1 MKTTIG
7 CGSEIELRIPRQ
19 AEFVCVAR
27 KTAATVAHHLSF
39 AWDAVR
45 DIELAVGEACNNA
58 IEHVPAELGQE
69 IVVRLGV
76 EPDRLVV
83 EVIDQGEGFDPEEAE
98 QGVADGET
106 VRGFGIIVMRS
117 VMDEV
122 EIRCDPETGT
132 CVRMIKRRPSQ

>member
-1 MKTTIG
+1 MKTTT
-7 CGSEIELRIPRQ
+7 GSVYEMELRIPRQ
-19 AEFVCVAR
+19 ADFVRVAR
-27 KTAATVAHHLSF
+27 KTAGTLAHQLSF
-39 AWDAVR
+39 TVLDAR

-58 IEHVPAELGQE
+58 IEHVPAESGEE
-69 IVVRLGV
+69 ILVRFAV

-83 EVIDQGEGFDPEEAE
+83 EVIDRGKGFDPAEVE
-98 QGVADGET
+98 QGLPDGES
-106 VRGFGIIVMRS
+106 VGGLGLIVIRS